1 MQRVNPSKMLQMQ
14 ATNLKLGREFMLQIS
29 QILFKGSFPRYAGI
43 ILAVSLLMFSA
54 VPANAE
60 DTNQAGDSAQILQ
73 AFNLQ
78 HREAERE
85 KSITQKDKQRIMFLL
100 GVALITL
107 VLITGGLGIAM
118 GLYGKPVFVAH
129 MVFAG
134 LSITLAIVHA
144 IVGVVWFYPF

>member
-1 MQRVNPSKMLQMQ
+1 
-14 ATNLKLGREFMLQIS
+14 MLQIS
-29 QILFKGSFPRYAGI
+29 KIFFGASLVRCVGM
-43 ILAVSLLMFSA
+43 ILAASFLVLS
-54 VPANAE
+54 VNPANAQDANQTGE
-60 DTNQAGDSAQILQ
+60 DSTQILQ
-73 AFNLQ
+73 AFNKQ
-78 HREAERE
+78 HREAEHA
-85 KSITQKDKQRIMFLL
+85 KSITEKDKQRIMFLL

-144 IVGVVWFYPF
+144 IVGLVWFYPF

>member
-1 MQRVNPSKMLQMQ
+1 MPHISKQFFGASFFRYVGIMIATSILML
-14 ATNLKLGREFMLQIS
+14 G
-29 QILFKGSFPRYAGI
+29 GSPVY
-43 ILAVSLLMFSA
+43 
-54 VPANAE
+54 AE
-60 DTNQAGDSAQILQ
+60 DTNQAQDSAQILQ
-73 AFNLQ
+73 AFNQQ
-78 HREAERE
+78 HSQSERE

-118 GLYGKPVFVAH
+118 GLFGKPVFVAH

-144 IVGVVWFYPF
+144 IVGLVWFYPF

>member
-1 MQRVNPSKMLQMQ
+1 
-14 ATNLKLGREFMLQIS
+14 MLQIS
-29 QILFKGSFPRYAGI
+29 KILFVASFYRYVGI
-43 ILAVSLLMFSA
+43 ILAASLLMLS
-54 VPANAE
+54 VNPVNAE
-60 DTNQAGDSAQILQ
+60 ETNQSEESAQILQ
-73 AFNLQ
+73 AFNQQ
-78 HREAERE
+78 HSETERE

>member
-1 MQRVNPSKMLQMQ
+1 ML
-14 ATNLKLGREFMLQIS
+14 LIS
-29 QILFKGSFPRYAGI
+29 NKFFGVSLFRYVGI
-43 ILAVSLLMFSA
+43 ILAASFLILSA
-54 VPANAE
+54 NPANAE
-60 DTNQAGDSAQILQ
+60 DANQTGEDSTQILQ
-73 AFNLQ
+73 AFNRQ
-78 HREAERE
+78 HREAEHA
-85 KSITQKDKQRIMFLL
+85 KSITEKDKQRIMFLL

-144 IVGVVWFYPF
+144 IVGLVWFYPF

>member
-1 MQRVNPSKMLQMQ
+1 
-14 ATNLKLGREFMLQIS
+14 MLQIS
-29 QILFKGSFPRYAGI
+29 KIFFGASFYRYAGI
-43 ILAVSLLMFSA
+43 ILAASLLMLS
-54 VPANAE
+54 VNPANAE
-60 DTNQAGDSAQILQ
+60 ETNQSEDSAQILQ
-73 AFNLQ
+73 AFNQQ
-78 HREAERE
+78 HSENERE

>member
-1 MQRVNPSKMLQMQ
+1 
-14 ATNLKLGREFMLQIS
+14 MLQIS
-29 QILFKGSFPRYAGI
+29 KIFFGASLIRYVGM
-43 ILAVSLLMFSA
+43 ILAASFLILSVN
-54 VPANAE
+54 PANAQDANQTGE
-60 DTNQAGDSAQILQ
+60 DSTQILQ
-73 AFNLQ
+73 AFNKQ
-78 HREAERE
+78 HREAEHA
-85 KSITQKDKQRIMFLL
+85 KSITEKDKQRIMFLL

-144 IVGVVWFYPF
+144 IVGLVWFYPF